1 MFAGADRLVNPAGSR
16 AFAAAAPAT
25 AVAAK
30 EFAALYHELF
40 NEADAS
46 PVFAQLK
53 AWLNQRLVR

>member
-1 MFAGADRLVNPAGSR
+1 VVTTQPF
-16 AFAAAAPAT
+16 
-25 AVAAK
+25 
-30 EFAALYHELF
+30 EALYHELF